1 MKPLEF
7 PDATEAEMKTLNADP
22 GVSSNLHID
31 KIAHTTPLSTINES
45 NIPVKP
51 CCNRSMQNLKV
62 ENSQRNRLNSEPDV
76 GNFRHRK
83 FSESGLK
90 NSRGDVDKTVPVM
103 IRKDIYY
110 SGSIQNLKE
119 FQSQKSLQAY
129 KSSNASLN
137 RRGSRFENQVDAKK
151 SSNSIIDFSLLTNPV
166 FVMLAISNLFGKFY
180 KLLKNLF
187 NNFFIRYG
195 CTVCSIFLHAK
206 RG

>member
-7 PDATEAEMKTLNADP
+7 ADATASEMKTLNKDP

-31 KIAHTTPLSTINES
+31 KVAHSPALPTINETS
-45 NIPVKP
+45 DKA
-51 CCNRSMQNLKV
+51 CCNRSMQNLKM

-76 GNFRHRK
+76 GSALKHRK
-83 FSESGLK
+83 FSEQGLK
-90 NSRGDVDKTVPVM
+90 SSRDNIDKTVPVM

-137 RRGSRFENQVDAKK
+137 RDSRRNTQIFDQVDAKK
-151 SSNSIIDFSLLTNPV
+151 SSNSIVDFSLLVDPV
-166 FVMLAISNLFGKFY
+166 FMMLAISNLFGE
-180 KLLKNLF
+180 L
-187 NNFFIRYG
+187 
-195 CTVCSIFLHAK
+195 
-206 RG
+206 